1 MNLFTYLRNVR
12 AEMAHVV
19 WPDARTAFAHT
30 LIIIGIAAVVA
41 VFIGVLDYAFTHL
54 VNLVVSR

>member
-12 AEMAHVV
+12 AELAHVV
-19 WPDARTAFAHT
+19 WPDYRTAFAHT
-30 LIIIGIAAVVA
+30 LIIIAIAAFVG

-54 VNLVVSR
+54 VNVVVTR

>member
-12 AEMAHVV
+12 AELVHVV
-19 WPDARTAFAHT
+19 WPDARTAFSHT
-30 LIIIGIAAVVA
+30 LIIIGIAAFVA

-54 VNLVVSR
+54 VNLVVTR